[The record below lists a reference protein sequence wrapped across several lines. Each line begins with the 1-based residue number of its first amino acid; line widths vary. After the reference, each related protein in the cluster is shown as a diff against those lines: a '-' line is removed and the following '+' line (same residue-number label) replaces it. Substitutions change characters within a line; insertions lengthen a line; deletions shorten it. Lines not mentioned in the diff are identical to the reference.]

1 MARKRPAPS
10 TLARWRSP
18 FTWIRSRA
26 NLTEWIKAQVFEKMA
41 LLCTHYRIDPSENCW
56 WQLAVSL
63 ACEHVPGLQLSFRPK
78 RGRHPSWKAGLGL
91 DLVRAV
97 QRVMSETGMR
107 TQDAVRKLQKDK
119 PETWGLY
126 TVPNLCARYREAKQ
140 HEEQLQRLL
149 NGHASAWRRGDHCHW
164 TCWWTCRPTKIRH
177 AQKRRDGNSAARISG
192 GRDVLCGWAS
202 AVCYATTTT
211 NMRRRNARSCF
222 DAQRLL

>member
-1 MARKRPAPS
+1 MARKRPLPEYTGA
-10 TLARWRSP
+10 LAEPIYVDTVSGEP
-18 FTWIRSRA
+18 D
-26 NLTEWIKAQVFEKMA
+26 EWIKAQVFEKMA
-41 LLCTHYRIDPSENCW
+41 QLCTHYRIEPSENCW

-140 HEEQLQRLL
+140 HEEQLQKAIERARERVAAGRPLPLDLL
-149 NGHASAWRRGDHCHW
+149 VDL
-164 TCWWTCRPTKIRH
+164 PT
-177 AQKRRDGNSAARISG
+177 DEN
-192 GRDVLCGWAS
+192 
-202 AVCYATTTT
+202 
-211 NMRRRNARSCF
+211 
-222 DAQRLL
+222 

>member
-1 MARKRPAPS
+1 MPGPRTAPRSRRTRARWSNSPGREHRDSIPEGAGPGGSPPDISPPPSGLPRAIITSSWAVKAVIMARKRPLPKYAGA
-10 TLARWRSP
+10 LAEPIYVDTVSGEP
-18 FTWIRSRA
+18 G
-26 NLTEWIKAQVFEKMA
+26 EWIKAQVFEKMA

-56 WQLAVSL
+56 WQLEVSL

-140 HEEQLQRLL
+140 HEEQLQKAIER
-149 NGHASAWRRGDHCHW
+149 A
-164 TCWWTCRPTKIRH
+164 
-177 AQKRRDGNSAARISG
+177 
-192 GRDVLCGWAS
+192 
-202 AVCYATTTT
+202 
-211 NMRRRNARSCF
+211 
-222 DAQRLL
+222 

>member
-1 MARKRPAPS
+1 MREHRDRSPKARGRVRGPPPDISPPSGLPGAITSSWAVKAVIMARKRPLPKYAGA
-10 TLARWRSP
+10 LAEPIYVDTVSGEP
-18 FTWIRSRA
+18 D
-26 NLTEWIKAQVFEKMA
+26 EWIKAQVFEKMA

-78 RGRHPSWKAGLGL
+78 RGPHPSWKAGLGL

-140 HEEQLQRLL
+140 HEEQLQKAIKRARERVAVGRPLPLDLL
-149 NGHASAWRRGDHCHW
+149 VDL
-164 TCWWTCRPTKIRH
+164 PT
-177 AQKRRDGNSAARISG
+177 DEN
-192 GRDVLCGWAS
+192 
-202 AVCYATTTT
+202 
-211 NMRRRNARSCF
+211 
-222 DAQRLL
+222 